1 MKLNSIKLSILLLIM
16 SLLTGC
22 LGPELFTVGVF
33 KVKAGTAATIP
44 HKIETYEKYKEKKEY
59 KEKEHKKRFEL
70 NKLEE
75 RTFEI
80 YY

>member
-1 MKLNSIKLSILLLIM
+1 M

-44 HKIETYEKYKEKKEY
+44 HKIETYEKYKEE
-59 KEKEHKKRFEL
+59 KEKKSIKKKNIKKDL
-70 NKLEE
+70 N
-75 RTFEI
+75 
-80 YY
+80 

>member
-1 MKLNSIKLSILLLIM
+1 MKLNSIKLSILLVIM

-44 HKIETYEKYKEKKEY
+44 HKIETYEKYKEE
-59 KEKEHKKRFEL
+59 KEKKSIKKKNIKKDL
-70 NKLEE
+70 N
-75 RTFEI
+75 
-80 YY
+80 

>member
-1 MKLNSIKLSILLLIM
+1 MKRLFLIIMLFLS
-16 SLLTGC
+16 GC

-44 HKIETYEKYKEKKEY
+44 HKIETYEKYKEEKEKKEY